1 MFILCIKSNKVINED
16 NWEDKT
22 LNKIIENHQQELDKC
37 TDYAVKTITEI
48 CDTIGPRESA
58 SKEERKAQKYWEN
71 EMKQYADKVE
81 VEEFDVHPHAFMG
94 WVALDATLMLVGMV
108 CFYFKL
114 PIVTLITSI
123 AAVICMACE
132 FLFYRQFLD
141 PLFKKQTS
149 CNVIGTR
156 KPTGEVKRRIIFSG
170 HCDSSWEWFFTYKGG
185 AVFLKFMLVPSI
197 VGLIT
202 VTIVSLVT
210 VIMAGP
216 TALVESGF
224 VHVMSYVQLIFVPFF
239 IALYFFVN
247 WKQIVHGANDNLTGC
262 AASVSVLKYL
272 EENDIRFENTEV
284 IAMTSGCEEAGLRGA
299 HAYTKRH
306 LKELHEI
313 PSVYFG
319 MDTLTDFD
327 DMAIYNRDMT
337 GTVRNDQRVCNL
349 MKAGSIKAGLD
360 LPFRVVF
367 FGASDAAAVSK
378 FGVPAATLAAMDPAP
393 ARYYHTRLDKPDK
406 LVPKSIRA
414 GIDTCIQSLY
424 IFDEQ
429 GLQNEYK

>member
-1 MFILCIKSNKVINED
+1 MKKLA
-16 NWEDKT
+16 
-22 LNKIIENHQQELDKC
+22 ENHQQELDKC
-37 TDYAVKTITEI
+37 TDYAVNAITEI

-58 SKEERKAQKYWEN
+58 SKEERKAQQYWEK
-71 EMKQYADKVE
+71 EMKKYADKVE
-81 VEEFDVHPHAFMG
+81 VEDFDVHPHAFMG
-94 WVALDATLMLVGMV
+94 WVAIDATLMLVGLI
-108 CFYFKL
+108 FYYLKF
-114 PIVTLITSI
+114 PIVTLIASI
-123 AAVICMACE
+123 LSIICMACE

-141 PLFKKQTS
+141 PLFKKKTS
-149 CNVIGTR
+149 CNVIGKR
-156 KPTGEVKRRIIFSG
+156 EPTGEVKRRIIFSG
-170 HCDSSWEWFFTYKGG
+170 HADSSWEWYFTYKGG
-185 AVFLKFMLVPSI
+185 AVFLKFMLVPAV

-202 VTIVSLVT
+202 VTIVSLLT

-216 TALVESGF
+216 TALVANGF
-224 VHVMSYVQLIFVPFF
+224 VHVMGYVQLIFVPFF
-239 IALYFFVN
+239 FALYFFVN
-247 WKQIVHGANDNLTGC
+247 WKRIVHGANDNLTGC
-262 AASVSVLKYL
+262 AASVAVLKYL

-306 LKELHEI
+306 RKELNEI
-313 PSVYFG
+313 PSVFFG

-327 DMAIYNRDMT
+327 DMAIYYRDMT
-337 GTVRNDQRVCNL
+337 GTVRNDQRVCDL
-349 MKAGSIKAGLD
+349 MKAGSDKAGLD

-378 FGVPAATLAAMDPAP
+378 LGVPAATLAAMDPSP

-406 LVPKSIRA
+406 LVPKTIKA

-429 GLQNEYK
+429 GLKKEYK